1 MLRSYF
7 TVAVRHLTKSTIFT
21 TINVL
26 GLAVALTAS
35 FFIVQY
41 VAFQSS
47 FDEVYV
53 NHNRIYRVSLKQF
66 ENGAVKHESAKI
78 YPGICDFANENVPEV
93 EVATRFSKIPANTG
107 YLFGYQN
114 KIYNEAGGFIN
125 ADSNLLKV
133 FPELLLRGDPNTALK
148 NRNGILIAESVA
160 RKVFGDADPIG
171 QQLDP
176 VSERTA
182 STLKGFKMTDIS

>member
-1 MLRSYF
+1 
-7 TVAVRHLTKSTIFT
+7 
-21 TINVL
+21 
-26 GLAVALTAS
+26 
-35 FFIVQY
+35 
-41 VAFQSS
+41 
-47 FDEVYV
+47 
-53 NHNRIYRVSLKQF
+53 
-66 ENGAVKHESAKI
+66 
-78 YPGICDFANENVPEV
+78 
-93 EVATRFSKIPANTG
+93 RFSKIPANTG

-176 VSERTA
+176 VSERTG
-182 STLKGFKMTDIS
+182 STLTVTGILKDMPANTHFHAKFVTRIEDSWPEIIENKWLPLGI